1 MFVPSLAETIRSIAG
16 AGRLARFDARGF
28 SLLTADAEGAWRSF
42 FAAVLA
48 LPVYFLRIW
57 LDFAQTTPE
66 PDPWRY
72 GFVAGI
78 AYVISWTAFPVLME
92 RLTQLLRCRD
102 RFFGYLTAYN
112 WSLVVQYAL
121 WLPVMLVADLGLLP
135 SSAAQL
141 LMLATFGF
149 VLAYA
154 WFIARH
160 GLALTPLNATAVVST
175 DLILSYIISS
185 IALALQR

>member
-1 MFVPSLAETIRSIAG
+1 MFIPSLAETIRSIVA
-16 AGRLARFDARGF
+16 ALRLARFDARGF
-28 SLLTADAEGAWRSF
+28 GLLTADAEGAWRSF

-48 LPVYFLRIW
+48 LPIYVVRLW
-57 LDFAQTTPE
+57 LDFAQTTPQ

-78 AYVISWTAFPVLME
+78 AYVISWTAFPVVME
-92 RLTQLLRCRD
+92 RLTQLLQCRD
-102 RFFGYLTAYN
+102 RYFAYLTAYN

-121 WLPVMLVADLGLLP
+121 WLPVMLAGDLGLLP
-135 SSAAQL
+135 DSAAQL
-141 LMLATFGF
+141 LLLATFGF

-160 GLALTPLNATAVVST
+160 GLALTPLNAVAVVSA
-175 DLILSYIISS
+175 DLILSYLISS
-185 IALALQR
+185 IALDLQM